1 MSRRVDPPTPANAL
15 RELRRDVR
23 KLERQPGRWI
33 YFGTGPLSSDES
45 PPFKNGFS
53 NPGGDFVPFRF
64 RVNKWR
70 VVEVEGT
77 PAGGALGDVIG
88 TLPVGYR
95 PDYSL
100 RFVCASDTEVPSV
113 IQVDPNG
120 DITQVS

>member
-1 MSRRVDPPTPANAL
+1 MPRRVDPPTPANAL
-15 RELRRDVR
+15 RDLRRDVR

-33 YFGTGPLSSDES
+33 YVGTGPLSSDES
-45 PPFKNGFS
+45 PAFQNGATNS
-53 NPGGDFVPFRF
+53 GGGFVPMRF

-70 VVEVEGT
+70 VVEVEG
-77 PAGGALGDVIG
+77 AVDVALGDVIF

-100 RFVCASDTEVPSV
+100 RFVCASDTETPAV

-120 DITQVS
+120 DVTQVS